1 LLWLSRGKSN
11 ADIATILNISGRTVA
26 KHVEHI
32 FGKLG
37 VENRL
42 AASHKAIDLLGG

>member
-1 LLWLSRGKSN
+1 MLWLSRGKSN